1 MKVYSLYYKDGSF
14 LGAFSS
20 RELAVNYGKM
30 SCADEDAWDY
40 DVIEEYLSKSPLTYS
55 EQQQRTLFQ
64 QTYNKNLECRQ
75 ALKNNTKSF
84 VNEIC
89 GEIPQIQEF
98 VK

>member
-1 MKVYSLYYKDGSF
+1 MKIDEFDWFMILGIPILIIVAGSIIT
-14 LGAFSS
+14 
-20 RELAVNYGKM
+20 Y
-30 SCADEDAWDY
+30 DA
-40 DVIEEYLSKSPLTYS
+40 
-55 EQQQRTLFQ
+55 QQQRVLFQ

-89 GEIPQIQEF
+89 GPVPVIGDF

>member
-1 MKVYSLYYKDGSF
+1 MKNFNEIDWAVLSVFFIIIVAGS
-14 LGAFSS
+14 
-20 RELAVNYGKM
+20 
-30 SCADEDAWDY
+30 
-40 DVIEEYLSKSPLTYS
+40 IITYS

-89 GEIPQIQEF
+89 GPIPVIGDF

>member
-1 MKVYSLYYKDGSF
+1 MKNFD
-14 LGAFSS
+14 
-20 RELAVNYGKM
+20 ELDWIV
-30 SCADEDAWDY
+30 
-40 DVIEEYLSKSPLTYS
+40 LSVFFIIIVAATSITYS
-55 EQQQRTLFQ
+55 EQQQRALFQ

-89 GEIPQIQEF
+89 GEIPKIQEF

>member
-1 MKVYSLYYKDGSF
+1 MKNFNEIDWALLSVF
-14 LGAFSS
+14 F
-20 RELAVNYGKM
+20 V
-30 SCADEDAWDY
+30 
-40 DVIEEYLSKSPLTYS
+40 VIVAATSITYS
-55 EQQQRTLFQ
+55 EQQQRALFQ

-89 GEIPQIQEF
+89 GEIPKIGDF